1 MAGRRFAFG
10 AASAAVY
17 GTGVLVAYEATRP
30 KPPLL
35 TCDQRCCKFAE
46 LAPRY
51 DGEIA
56 RDEESSGILAW
67 RKELAA
73 HAKGKVLEVAGG
85 TARNLPF
92 YPDSVHDLVIGD
104 NCEAMLQVAA
114 RNVAELRAAD
124 AQHCPTSV
132 TLAVFDAAKMP
143 FASASFDTVVDTF
156 GICSFE
162 DPVGAL
168 KEMARCCRPGGS
180 ILLLEHGAS
189 SLPPL
194 RWWQE
199 HRLNRHV
206 SSWGCYWNRD
216 IEGLVRQSGLR
227 IVMSKS
233 KHLGTTR
240 MLLCEPPK

>member
-1 MAGRRFAFG
+1 MLGGRRIALG
-10 AASAAVY
+10 AGVVVY

-35 TCDQRCCKFAE
+35 TCQQRCCRFAE
-46 LAPRY
+46 LAPQY
-51 DGEIA
+51 DRDIA

-85 TARNLPF
+85 TARNLPY
-92 YPDSVHDLVIGD
+92 YPNSVSELIIGD
-104 NCEAMLQVAA
+104 NCEAMLRVAA
-114 RNVAELRAAD
+114 RHVAEARVAD
-124 AQHCPTSV
+124 GQHCPSSV
-132 TLAVFDAAKMP
+132 TLAVFDAAKVP

-162 DPVGAL
+162 DPVAAL
-168 KEMARCCRPGGS
+168 KEMARCCRPGGR

-194 RWWQE
+194 RWWQN
-199 HRLNRHV
+199 HRLSRHV
-206 SSWGCYWNRD
+206 NIWGCYWNRD
-216 IEGLVRQSGLR
+216 IEGLVRQSGLKIIESR
-227 IVMSKS
+227 S
-233 KHLGTTR
+233 KHFGTTR
-240 MLLCEPPK
+240 LLLCEPPT